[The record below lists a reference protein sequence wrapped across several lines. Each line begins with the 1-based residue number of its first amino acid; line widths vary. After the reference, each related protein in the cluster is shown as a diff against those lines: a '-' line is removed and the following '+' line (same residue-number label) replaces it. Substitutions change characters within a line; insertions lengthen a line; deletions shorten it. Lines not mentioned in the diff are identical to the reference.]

1 MGCSGI
7 HDILLSHAPPTAL
20 AHAKCMIQ
28 SREVIFLDRLQK
40 IDAAQA
46 LLPKRSLCD
55 RIDIFILRTCSCN
68 SLTAGTTQYCLS
80 HVKKRGKEQLFLIP
94 VEKPGQNRATQAC
107 EAESTYPKSLLARA
121 RHCL

>member
-1 MGCSGI
+1 MV
-7 HDILLSHAPPTAL
+7 
-20 AHAKCMIQ
+20 Q
-28 SREVIFLDRLQK
+28 SREVIFLDRLQE
-40 IDAAQA
+40 IDTAQA

-55 RIDIFILRTCSCN
+55 RIAIFIFRTCGCN

-80 HVKKRGKEQLFLIP
+80 HVKKPVKEQLFLIP

-121 RHCL
+121 SQYQRLPVSAGHSHSMV